1 MTSGKEPLTFLGCCC
16 REPESCRQPGA
27 AGQPVKAAA
36 GHSGGSGQ
44 HSADDD
50 DAHDDAA
57 HKRRGNK
64 LAELRSFSTRFDP
77 VALTTVWRPLPYPTP
92 VGGIGWQQDSK
103 ARPRLWGSV

>member
-1 MTSGKEPLTFLGCCC
+1 MTSGKGPLTYLGFCC
-16 REPESCRQPGA
+16 REPVSCRQPGA

-44 HSADDD
+44 HSADD
-50 DAHDDAA
+50 AHDDDDDA

-64 LAELRSFSTRFDP
+64 LAELRSFSTRYDP

-92 VGGIGWQQDSK
+92 VAIWLPEI
-103 ARPRLWGSV
+103 AMATEAFSVT